1 MTIICIHSKQDL
13 TSSITVVIDYVCRL
27 IDRHRPGGSGRSKKG
42 LGNITMLNRSSD
54 LTLILGG
61 GLFGAA
67 LAITLFFFI

>member
-1 MTIICIHSKQDL
+1 
-13 TSSITVVIDYVCRL
+13 
-27 IDRHRPGGSGRSKKG
+27 
-42 LGNITMLNRSSD
+42 MLNRSSD